1 MTKFINRKPVEVQ
14 YDSQKQGH
22 VPIYD
27 EQLRVWETVDT
38 VIFAKVNEITTFT
51 EDVFIEKALFIKD
64 IDVEEHLLFRE
75 TGSFWNTTNNIGITG
90 SFNVNLQEQDT
101 LNVAVEGVTKV
112 KINEEGVLVF
122 TAFDFEP
129 NPVSGGVYYS
139 TGSEFFIGI

>member
-14 YDSQKQGH
+14 YTSQKQGH

-27 EQLRVWETVDT
+27 EQLRVWDT
-38 VIFAKVNEITTFT
+38 IDTAVFAKVNEVTTFT
-51 EDVFIEKALFIKD
+51 EDVFVEKSFFIKN
-64 IDVEEHLLFRE
+64 INVEEHLLFRQ

-101 LNVAVEGVTKV
+101 LEVAVEGITKLKV
-112 KINEEGVLVF
+112 NEEGVIVF

-129 NPVSGGVYYS
+129 TPVSGGLYFS
-139 TGSEFFIGI
+139 TGSEFFVGL